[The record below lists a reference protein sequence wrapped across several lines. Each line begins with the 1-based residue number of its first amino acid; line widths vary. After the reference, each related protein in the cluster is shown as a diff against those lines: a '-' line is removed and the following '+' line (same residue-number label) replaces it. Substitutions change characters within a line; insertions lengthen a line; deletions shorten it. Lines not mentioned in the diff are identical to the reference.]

1 MRLAKVPHLG
11 VVMTDTKTSQF
22 NSDEGPDEHRDLE
35 RLGKKI
41 RKVRGKDITTEEPD
55 LDREDSLPSNGLG
68 VAMRIGI
75 ELVVSVFVGTGIGWG
90 LDQWLG
96 TKPWLMVVFFMLG
109 TAAGFFNVIRM
120 ATTNADMIGGDDNS
134 PPET

>member
-1 MRLAKVPHLG
+1 MRLAKVPHQG

-41 RKVRGKDITTEEPD
+41 RKVRGEDIIVED
-55 LDREDSLPSNGLG
+55 HLNREDSLPSNGLG

-75 ELVVSVFVGTGIGWG
+75 ELVVAVFLGTGIGWG
-90 LDQWLG
+90 LDQWFG

-120 ATTNADMIGGDDNS
+120 ASTNVDLSGSDDTSS
-134 PPET
+134 PDT